1 MVPEIPSSAPDGPPT
16 GAGGARKRPK
26 YTRSKKGCLT
36 CRSKKIKCDERHP
49 ICTRCEHGHRECTW
63 PEAVLPRRPK
73 GAMRGVGNE
82 DEEIGLVDEEG
93 RRQSIPGSA
102 VSTHFPPPSSTTS
115 SHFPGI
121 SNNSP
126 FEPAPR
132 RDVFESDGFPAGS
145 QFSVPALP
153 ANTRPFYP
161 RPMGAAA
168 LPSGEF
174 YPVTAVNGQPIED
187 YEFPPRQAF
196 GTGASSSAA
205 AGRPA
210 YPNGTLYPGAT
221 PGAPTST
228 GYATDLRRASWDS
241 SAAATDARRPSWDA
255 SGAHASSVSSPASSV
270 VGLGLT
276 GGSGGARSVG
286 SSAGNTTAGSSVSGG
301 GSGGPPGGLMLL
313 HSPDPLSPFFRSVQE
328 RNLVGNISSFAISSA
343 SSSAPLLQ
351 LHPSPLSSLNP
362 PLSLTASSSASA
374 SSSDLS
380 TSSSILLATQNL
392 GTSSPVLSTASSLEF
407 GVDASG
413 IAYRR
418 SSYPHL
424 YADPQPLTID
434 PPVPVPLQG
443 INLSAPSI
451 NLYGFASAT
460 TGGAEDVE
468 WLAPP
473 SVDIYKPLTSPEEE
487 EFISWSAYS

>member
-1 MVPEIPSSAPDGPPT
+1 
-16 GAGGARKRPK
+16 
-26 YTRSKKGCLT
+26 
-36 CRSKKIKCDERHP
+36 
-49 ICTRCEHGHRECTW
+49 
-63 PEAVLPRRPK
+63 
-73 GAMRGVGNE
+73 MRGIGGE
-82 DEEIGLVDEEG
+82 GDEEIGLVDEEE

-132 RDVFESDGFPAGS
+132 RDAFESDGFPAGS

-153 ANTRPFYP
+153 ANNRPFYP
-161 RPMGAAA
+161 RQMGAAA

-174 YPVTAVNGQPIED
+174 YPVTAVNGQPIDE
-187 YEFPPRQAF
+187 YEFPPRQTF

-205 AGRPA
+205 VAAAGRPT
-210 YPNGTLYPGAT
+210 YPNGTLYPGA
-221 PGAPTST
+221 GAPSSS
-228 GYATDLRRASWDS
+228 GYAADLRRASWDS

-286 SSAGNTTAGSSVSGG
+286 SSAGNTTAGSSISGSMG
-301 GSGGPPGGLMLL
+301 GSGVPP
-313 HSPDPLSPFFRSVQE
+313 
-328 RNLVGNISSFAISSA
+328 
-343 SSSAPLLQ
+343 
-351 LHPSPLSSLNP
+351 
-362 PLSLTASSSASA
+362 
-374 SSSDLS
+374 
-380 TSSSILLATQNL
+380 
-392 GTSSPVLSTASSLEF
+392 GTSSPVLSTASSAEF

-413 IAYRR
+413 MAYRR

-443 INLSAPSI
+443 IDLSGPSVD
-451 NLYGFASAT
+451 LFGLASAT
-460 TGGAEDVE
+460 TGPSTENVE

-473 SVDIYKPLTSPEEE
+473 SVDIYKPLASPEEE